1 MSALCSP
8 IELLSFLNSEKGSWN
23 YFTDILGKEAE
34 DVFMVLE
41 PVMIQAL
48 IFILAYSKASLS
60 YWIYIY
66 IYTYIF
72 TYSTYDSQEIPVK
85 LYSEDQK
92 FKIFLSYIVCLGP
105 ALSHMRGETQR
116 DRDA

>member
-1 MSALCSP
+1 M
-8 IELLSFLNSEKGSWN
+8 N
-23 YFTDILGKEAE
+23 
-34 DVFMVLE
+34 
-41 PVMIQAL
+41 
-48 IFILAYSKASLS
+48 
-60 YWIYIY
+60 IYIY
-66 IYTYIF
+66 IYIFNLYITEIYEYIFIFTNIFIF

-92 FKIFLSYIVCLGP
+92 FKIFLSYIVCLRP